1 MQLNLA
7 MRLLRQVKIISWN
20 VNLCPLKCIADD
32 PNDEDELV
40 RDEVE
45 ERPRMMST
53 VSSRAVTCSCH
64 GGTVL
69 GAGQQQPPVSN
80 HQGLPRDLVTLPH
93 SPRSITF
100 LFCSVESDIVS
111 VGLC

>member
-40 RDEVE
+40 RDEAE
-45 ERPRMMST
+45 ERPRMTPTSAPAL
-53 VSSRAVTCSCH
+53 SPAPVT
-64 GGTVL
+64 
-69 GAGQQQPPVSN
+69 GALS
-80 HQGLPRDLVTLPH
+80 
-93 SPRSITF
+93 
-100 LFCSVESDIVS
+100 
-111 VGLC
+111 